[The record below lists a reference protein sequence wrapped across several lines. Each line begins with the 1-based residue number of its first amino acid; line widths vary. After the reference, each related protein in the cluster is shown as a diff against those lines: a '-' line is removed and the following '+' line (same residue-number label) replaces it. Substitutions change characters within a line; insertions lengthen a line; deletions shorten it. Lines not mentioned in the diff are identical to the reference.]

1 MKEDPLQLDTR
12 RRIFDLIENSP
23 GVHFREVSRRLD
35 IPMGVVEYHIN
46 YMLKRDMI
54 VARMEGRYKRYYTEG
69 KIGSKEKRV
78 LAFLRKD
85 VPRAIIVFLM
95 LNPGARHR
103 DLKAELGISGSTL
116 SFHLK
121 KMMKKEVLNEEDDS
135 GTKKFYVVDPDTV
148 SKTLI
153 IYKKSFMDDLVD
165 SFTDT
170 WMDMEF

>member
-12 RRIFDLIENSP
+12 KQIYDLIESSP
-23 GVHFREVSRRLD
+23 GIHFREISRRLD

-69 KIGSKEKRV
+69 KIGSREKSV

-85 VPRAIIVFLM
+85 IPRAVIMHLM

-103 DLKAELGISGSTL
+103 DLKSELGISGSTL
-116 SFHLK
+116 TFHLK
-121 KMMKKEVLNEEDDS
+121 KMIKKGIILEEGEESSS
-135 GTKKFYVVDPDTV
+135 GYRVADPDTV
-148 SKTLI
+148 SRTLI

-165 SFTDT
+165 SFTET
-170 WMDMEF
+170 WMEMEF

>member
-1 MKEDPLQLDTR
+1 MKEDPLELDTR
-12 RRIFDLIENSP
+12 RIIYEVIESSP
-23 GVHFREVSRRLD
+23 GIHFREISRRLD

-54 VARMEGRYKRYYTEG
+54 VARKEGRYKRYYTEG
-69 KIGSKEKRV
+69 KIGSKEKKV

-85 VPRAIIVFLM
+85 VPRAIIMHLM

-103 DLKAELGISGSTL
+103 DLKGELGISGSTL

-121 KMMKKEVLNEEDDS
+121 KMLRKDVIREEEDE
-135 GTKKFYVVDPDTV
+135 GHKRFHVVDPETV
-148 SKTLI
+148 SHTLI
-153 IYKKSFMDDLVD
+153 IYKRSFMDDLVD

-170 WMDMEF
+170 WMEMNF

>member
-12 RRIFDLIENSP
+12 KRIFDLIENSP
-23 GVHFREVSRRLD
+23 GIHFREISRRLD
-35 IPMGVVEYHIN
+35 IPTGVVEYHIN

-85 VPRAIIVFLM
+85 VPRAIVMFLM

-103 DLKAELGISGSTL
+103 DLKSELGISGSTL

-121 KMMKKEVLNEEDDS
+121 KMIKKEVVQEEEDG

-148 SKTLI
+148 SRTLI

>member
-1 MKEDPLQLDTR
+1 MKEDPLELDTR
-12 RRIFDLIENSP
+12 RMIYDIIESSP
-23 GVHFREVSRRLD
+23 GIHFREISRRLD

-54 VARMEGRYKRYYTEG
+54 VARKEGRYKRYYTEG
-69 KIGSKEKRV
+69 KIGSNEKKV

-85 VPRAIIVFLM
+85 APRAIIMHLM

-103 DLKAELGISGSTL
+103 DLKRELGISGSTL

-121 KMMKKEVLNEEDDS
+121 KMLRKDVIREEEE
-135 GTKKFYVVDPDTV
+135 GGHKRFHVVDPETV
-148 SKTLI
+148 SRTLI
-153 IYKKSFMDDLVD
+153 IYKRSFMDDLVD

-170 WMDMEF
+170 WMEMEF

>member
-12 RRIFDLIENSP
+12 KRIFDLIENSP
-23 GVHFREVSRRLD
+23 GIHFREISRRLE

-85 VPRAIIVFLM
+85 VPRAIIMFLM

-121 KMMKKEVLNEEDDS
+121 KMIKKEVILEEGDG
-135 GTKKFYVVDPDTV
+135 GTKKFHVVDPETV
-148 SKTLI
+148 SRTLI

>member
-12 RRIFDLIENSP
+12 KRIFDLIENSP
-23 GVHFREVSRRLD
+23 GIHFREISRRLD

-54 VARMEGRYKRYYTEG
+54 IARMEGRYKRYYTEG

-85 VPRAIIVFLM
+85 VPRTIIMYLM

-103 DLKAELGISGSTL
+103 ELKAELGISGSTL

-121 KMMKKEVLNEEDDS
+121 KMIKKEVLEEAGEG

-148 SKTLI
+148 SRPLI
-153 IYKKSFMDDLVD
+153 IYKKTFMDDLVD